1 MQSRTQQIMSKD
13 ENTNQQSSSAQD
25 DEPDEWDKRIFS
37 TGCADE
43 NMKLTDCY
51 YEKKDW
57 RACKKE
63 VDGDFQSLLEETQQ
77 RREDINKRCVTCG
90 SQDSKLSFIHKGINT
105 TCNNMMGKED
115 SKELRY

>member
-1 MQSRTQQIMSKD
+1 MSNEAGRTATTAAAVD
-13 ENTNQQSSSAQD
+13 D
-25 DEPDEWDKRIFS
+25 DEPDEWDKRIYS

-63 VDGDFQSLLEETQQ
+63 MDIF
-77 RREDINKRCVTCG
+77 RECWKKHDNDKRTAMK
-90 SQDSKLSFIHKGINT
+90 DA
-105 TCNNMMGKED
+105 
-115 SKELRY
+115 